1 MLSGESLSTLL
12 YAIATGYADRAK
24 NLIYTSDELDDDER
38 KRLLLVVEDDVD
50 GSALQARRLGDALR
64 ELDADRDLVNECYRT
79 SFYLSDDCVDLAANP
94 LFTFFLAHRSGHLID
109 KWVHYFPIYDR
120 HLTRYRGGD
129 PRLLEI
135 GVGRGGSLDMWERY
149 LGPAATLVGIDI
161 DEKAALLAGS
171 QRTIL
176 IGDQADRDFLGAIV
190 EQHGPFDIIIDD
202 GGHTMEQQVTSIE
215 TLFPT
220 LADGGVY
227 MVEDTHT
234 SYWEEFGGGR
244 GREGTFIEWVKGRI
258 DELHRYHLADAVD
271 PVWTDH
277 VDAIHCY
284 DSVVVVDKRRRFAPF
299 SEQMGAADFIYKRR
313 PVTALVGEA
322 LATRDAALAQREA
335 EATKRRRLSEELA
348 VTQNDLLDAWDQVK
362 ALRHSASWRATA
374 PLRAIIRRLR
384 RNQ

>member
-12 YAIATGYADRAK
+12 YAIATGYKDRAK
-24 NLIYTSDELDDDER
+24 NLIDTSDELDDDAR
-38 KRLLLVVEDDVD
+38 KRLRLVVEDDVD
-50 GSALQARRLGDALR
+50 TPALQVRRLGDALR
-64 ELDADRDLVNECYRT
+64 ELEVDRDLVNECYRV
-79 SFYLSDDCVDLAANP
+79 SFYLSDDCVDLAPNP
-94 LFTFFLAHRSGHLID
+94 LFNYFLAHRSGHLID
-109 KWVHYFPIYDR
+109 KWVHYFAIYDR
-120 HLTRYRGGD
+120 HLAPYRGGVA
-129 PRLLEI
+129 RLLEI

-149 LGPAATLVGIDI
+149 LGPAAILVGIDI

-171 QRTIL
+171 HRTVV
-176 IGDQADRDFLGAIV
+176 IGDQANRDFLGSIV

-227 MVEDTHT
+227 LVEDTHT

-244 GREGTFIEWVKGRI
+244 GRDGTFIEWVKELI

-277 VDAIHCY
+277 VDAVHCY
-284 DSVVVVDKRRRFAPF
+284 DSVVVIDKHRRFAPF
-299 SEQMGAADFIYKRR
+299 SEQMGASDFIYRRR
-313 PVTALVGEA
+313 PITALIGEA
-322 LATRDAALAQREA
+322 LATRDAAIAQREA
-335 EATKRRRLSEELA
+335 EANERQRVSEELA
-348 VTQNDLLDAWDQVK
+348 VTQNDLLDAWGQVQ

-374 PLRAIIRRLR
+374 PLRAIRRRLR
-384 RNQ
+384 PNP